1 MIALLHLQ
9 ELKTYTMKKSILL
22 LLVMILGTS
31 CQVYKKSHT
40 SGYTFKLKP
49 IEKKNYAKKNAEAK
63 PAEFFAAAES
73 TTLPLAFPKIDFAVE
88 ELNEIA
94 FLADLP
100 EVQIHEVNTT
110 ESVEITSVSE
120 QTFPINKETVKHLT
134 QILSST
140 LDLYDTASE
149 SNKNKTQ
156 NAHWASVLGFTFSLL
171 GLILLFTPIA
181 LLGLVFVTGGLIF
194 SIIGLSSGGEGRG
207 LAIAGIVISAMAILL
222 LVLAVLLFAAI
233 ISNF

>member
-1 MIALLHLQ
+1 
-9 ELKTYTMKKSILL
+9 MKKSILL
-22 LLVMILGTS
+22 FLVMILGTS

-49 IEKKNYAKKNAEAK
+49 IEKKNYVKKNTEAK

-73 TTLPLAFPKIDFAVE
+73 TALPLTFPKIELVVE

-94 FLADLP
+94 FSVNLP
-100 EVQIHEVNTT
+100 EVQIHDIINQET
-110 ESVEITSVSE
+110 EEIAAVSE
-120 QTFPINKETVKHLT
+120 QAISVNKETVNRLT

-149 SNKNKTQ
+149 SKHSATK

-171 GLILLFTPIA
+171 GFIMMFTPIV
-181 LLGLVFVTGGLIF
+181 LLGLLFVIGGLIF
-194 SIIGLSSGGEGRG
+194 SIIGLNSGGEGRG
-207 LAIAGIVISAMAILL
+207 LAIAGIVLSGVSLL
-222 LVLAVLLFAAI
+222 LIVLAVLIFAAF

>member
-1 MIALLHLQ
+1 
-9 ELKTYTMKKSILL
+9 MKKSLL
-22 LLVMILGTS
+22 LFLVMILGTS

-73 TTLPLAFPKIDFAVE
+73 TTLPLAFPKIEVAVE
-88 ELNEIA
+88 ELKEIA
-94 FLADLP
+94 FRVDLP
-100 EVQIHEVNTT
+100 EVQIQDINTQ
-110 ESVEITSVSE
+110 ESIEIASVSE
-120 QTFPINKETVKHLT
+120 QALPVNKEAAKRLT

-149 SNKNKTQ
+149 SDQNATK

-171 GLILLFTPIA
+171 GLILIFTPIA
-181 LLGLVFVTGGLIF
+181 LLGLLFVIGGLIF
-194 SIIGLSSGGEGRG
+194 SIIGLTSGGEGRG
-207 LAIAGIVISAMAILL
+207 LAIAGIVLSAVSLLL
-222 LVLAVLLFAAI
+222 LVLAVIIFAAL